1 MGWGDEGL
9 AALEG
14 GRDEDCGGGEEKGK
28 KEFGNCVRG
37 GVFSEWWILDELRIS
52 DFKIGEWFGGEEES
66 AKCIHYN

>member
-1 MGWGDEGL
+1 MRGGESFNAVDGMGWVDEGL

-37 GVFSEWWILDELRIS
+37 GVFSE
-52 DFKIGEWFGGEEES
+52 
-66 AKCIHYN
+66 

>member
-1 MGWGDEGL
+1 MGWVDEGL

-37 GVFSEWWILDELRIS
+37 GVFSE
-52 DFKIGEWFGGEEES
+52 
-66 AKCIHYN
+66 